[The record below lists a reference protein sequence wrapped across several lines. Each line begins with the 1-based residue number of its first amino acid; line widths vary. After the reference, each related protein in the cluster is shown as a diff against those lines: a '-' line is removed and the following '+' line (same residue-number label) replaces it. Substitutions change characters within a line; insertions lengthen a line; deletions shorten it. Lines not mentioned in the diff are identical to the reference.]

1 MVFSSVQFIFFF
13 LPIALAVY
21 FAAPWPARNA
31 VLLVASLIFYTWGA
45 GELVSLLLLSIVGNF
60 FFGHAIGRALEAGDL
75 RKRNLLLTVD
85 IIANLALLGYYK
97 YANFAVTQIDSVF
110 DALGMERLEWS
121 SIALP
126 IGISFFTFHGL
137 SYCVDVARGRC
148 APLRNIVDF
157 GLYMTLF
164 PQLVAGPIIRYHEI
178 AEQFQHRTVGVA
190 DLSEGASRFM
200 WGLAKKVII
209 ADAVAEVANGAFD
222 LPAGGRSF
230 TAAWVGVLAYTIQI
244 YFDFSGYSDMA
255 IGLARMFGF
264 RFPENFNRP
273 YSAYSV
279 TDFWRRWHIT
289 LSNWFRDY
297 LYIPLGG
304 NIGQG
309 SRTYVNLL
317 IVFLATGLWHG
328 ANWTFVIWGLYHGSI
343 MLIERVKGWRY
354 LDDPPLPWFN
364 RAITLVLVAIG
375 WVMFRAADVSTALD
389 FYRAMLNPFSGI
401 ETDLVSLGLG
411 RRNLLALLIG
421 VSVFFLPRRLVVG
434 RSLESSSDRWVDPA
448 RLAVLCVVL
457 PYVAVLVTST
467 TFSPFLYF
475 QF

>member
-13 LPIALAVY
+13 LPVALGLY
-21 FAAPWPARNA
+21 FLTPRRAKNA
-31 VLLVASLIFYTWGA
+31 VLLAESLVFYTWGA
-45 GELVSLLLLSIVGNF
+45 GDLVAVLIFSIVCNF
-60 FFGHAIGRALEAGDL
+60 LFGRAIGRA
-75 RKRNLLLTVD
+75 RNAERMTRRNALLTLD
-85 IIANLALLGYYK
+85 ILVNLALLAYYK
-97 YANFAVTQIDSVF
+97 YANFAVAQFDSLWRTAGF
-110 DALGMERLEWS
+110 ERIQWS
-121 SIALP
+121 PVVLL

-137 SYCVDVARGRC
+137 SYCVDVARGRNE
-148 APLRNIVDF
+148 ALHNPIDF

-178 AEQFQHRTVGVA
+178 ADQFRSRTVGLA
-190 DLSEGASRFM
+190 DVSEGASRFM
-200 WGLAKKVII
+200 WGLAKKVVI
-209 ADAVAEVANGAFD
+209 ADAVAELANGAFD
-222 LPAGGRSF
+222 LAPGNRSF
-230 TAAWVGVLAYTIQI
+230 VAAWVGVLAYTVQI

-304 NIGQG
+304 NVG
-309 SRTYVNLL
+309 SEARTYTNLL
-317 IVFLATGLWHG
+317 IVFFATGLWHG
-328 ANWTFVIWGLYHGSI
+328 ANWTFVIWGLYHGAI
-343 MLIERVKGWRY
+343 MMIERAKGWRY
-354 LDDPPLPWFN
+354 ISEAPRPWFN
-364 RAITLVLVAIG
+364 RTVTLLLVAVG
-375 WVMFRAADVSTALD
+375 WVMFRSPNIHTALD
-389 FYRAMLNPFSGI
+389 FYRVMFNPFHHVP
-401 ETDLVSLGLG
+401 TDLVSLGLG
-411 RRNLLALLIG
+411 RKNLLALLLGIG
-421 VSVFFLPRRLVVG
+421 VFFLPRSLVVG
-434 RSLESSSDRWVDPA
+434 RALECAEDRWVDPA

-457 PYVAVLVTST
+457 PYVAMLVVSG